1 MRQIL
6 KQSFWLF
13 LAQILSKAVS
23 LFYIYYLARVLGV
36 EGFGLYSVALAYF
49 AIISSIA
56 DFGFNRY
63 LVREVAKDKLVAR
76 ELLSSVLMLRLTLTS
91 VLFAVFAVF
100 LYSLD
105 PDKMRV
111 SLILL
116 AALAILPQTIAFTF
130 DGIFVAFKK
139 LQFSAVALFLHS
151 LLIAGLGVVL
161 IRSGYGVGGA
171 VIALILGQFG
181 YALLLAGLLA
191 KVEGLNFSSVRI
203 PIIKQVFKGS
213 LPYGLLGI
221 LGLIYFRIDTIMLSY
236 MKGSFETGLYSA
248 GYKFLEAVVLV
259 PGAFSAALFPA
270 LAKLHDTDKT
280 EMRKLYFKSLK
291 LMGGL
296 GVAVLILYIT
306 VLPQVIKTFLPN
318 YLSAIGV
325 VNILALSVP
334 FIFLAAPG
342 VQVMF
347 SSEKYLKKVIL
358 LSIFTVSF
366 NIVLNYIFIPEFGFL
381 AAAWTTVASD
391 ILSFVVFYIFVIRKI
406 FKHETS

>member
-13 LAQILSKAVS
+13 LAQILSKAIS

-36 EGFGLYSVALAYF
+36 GGFGLYTVALAYF
-49 AIISSIA
+49 AIISSVA

-63 LVREVAKDKLVAR
+63 LIREVAKERQQAR

-105 PDKMRV
+105 PDKIRV

-130 DGIFVAFKK
+130 DGIFVAIRK

-151 LLIAGLGVVL
+151 LLIAVLGVVL
-161 IRSGYGVGGA
+161 IKAGYGVAGA
-171 VIALILGQFG
+171 VIALILGQLG
-181 YALLLAGLLA
+181 YAVLLAILLA
-191 KVEGLNFSSVRI
+191 KVEGLNFSAVRLH
-203 PIIKQVFKGS
+203 IIKQALTGS
-213 LPYGLLGI
+213 LPYGLLGV

-236 MKGSFETGLYSA
+236 LKGSFETGIYGA
-248 GYKFLEAVVLV
+248 GYKFLEAVILI
-259 PGAFSAALFPA
+259 PGAFSSALFPA
-270 LAKLHDTDKT
+270 LAKLHEVDKK
-280 EMRKLYFKSLK
+280 EMKRIYFKSLK
-291 LMGGL
+291 LMGFLGL
-296 GVAVLILYIT
+296 VVLIGYIT
-306 VLPQVIKTFLPN
+306 ILPQVIKMFLPD
-318 YLSAIGV
+318 YLQAIGV
-325 VNILALSVP
+325 VSILALSVP

-347 SSEKYLKKVIL
+347 SSEKYLKSVIF
-358 LSIFTVSF
+358 LSFFTVMF
-366 NIVLNYIFIPEFGFL
+366 NIVLNFIFIPRFGFI

-391 ILSFVVFYIFVIRKI
+391 VLSFAVFYIFIVRKI
-406 FKHETS
+406 FKYET

>member
-13 LAQILSKAVS
+13 LAQILSKAIS

-36 EGFGLYSVALAYF
+36 GGFGLYTVALAYF

-63 LVREVAKDKLVAR
+63 LIREVAKERQQAR

-105 PDKMRV
+105 PDKIRV

-130 DGIFVAFKK
+130 DGIFVAIRK

-151 LLIAGLGVVL
+151 LLIAVLGVVL
-161 IRSGYGVGGA
+161 IKAGYGVAGA
-171 VIALILGQFG
+171 VIALILGQLG
-181 YALLLAGLLA
+181 YAVLLAILLA
-191 KVEGLNFSSVRI
+191 KVEGLNFSAVRLH
-203 PIIKQVFKGS
+203 IIKQALTGS
-213 LPYGLLGI
+213 LPYGLLGV

-236 MKGSFETGLYSA
+236 LKGSFETGIYGA
-248 GYKFLEAVVLV
+248 GYKFLEAVILI
-259 PGAFSAALFPA
+259 PGAFSSALFPA
-270 LAKLHDTDKT
+270 LAKLHEVDKK
-280 EMRKLYFKSLK
+280 EMKRIYFKSLK
-291 LMGGL
+291 LMGVIGL
-296 GVAVLILYIT
+296 VVLIGYIT
-306 VLPQVIKTFLPN
+306 ILPQVIKMFLPD
-318 YLSAIGV
+318 YLQAIGV
-325 VNILALSVP
+325 VSILALSVP

-347 SSEKYLKKVIL
+347 SSEKYLKSVIF
-358 LSIFTVSF
+358 LSFFTVMF
-366 NIVLNYIFIPEFGFL
+366 NIVLNFIFIPRFGFI

-391 ILSFVVFYIFVIRKI
+391 VLSFAVFYIFIVRKI
-406 FKHETS
+406 FKYET